1 MPALPNLS
9 VQQLDYLVAVHEAPT
24 WADAAA
30 AVGVTPS
37 ALSQGLAELERR
49 LGVTLF
55 TRDGRR
61 RVPTEAAAVV
71 LDHARAVLARTQDL
85 ARWAERRRA
94 GQAGVVRVGMI
105 DAAATIHCAA
115 QLAGFRAARPEVDL
129 RLQVVPSGQL
139 LRSVVAARLDVAV
152 CVAPPVPPEGVTAT
166 PLLDEELAVYAP
178 VGDGLPGGVP
188 GAAGTAPAAGAAPA
202 APGAGAAGPA
212 ADAWGPWV
220 MYPVGSHTRALVL
233 DALRR
238 AGRPTTVVAESHQP
252 DVLAQMV
259 ALGLGWSVLPVAQV
273 DRFGVELRRV
283 GDEPFVRRTLVVA
296 RRADGPADPTVDAL
310 VAAITGER

>member
-1 MPALPNLS
+1 MGALPNLS

-49 LGVTLF
+49 LGVPLF
-55 TRDGRR
+55 ARDGRR

-71 LDHARAVLARTQDL
+71 LDHAHAVLARTQDL

-94 GQAGVVRVGMI
+94 GTAGTVRIGMI
-105 DAAATIHCAA
+105 DAAATIHCATR
-115 QLAGFRAARPEVDL
+115 LAAFRASRPEVDL
-129 RLQVVPSGQL
+129 HLQVSPSGEL
-139 LRSVVAARLDVAV
+139 LRDLAAARLDVAV
-152 CVAPPVPPEGVTAT
+152 CVAPAVLPAGLTAT
-166 PLLDEELAVYAP
+166 RLLDEDLAVYAP
-178 VGDGLPGGVP
+178 AGG
-188 GAAGTAPAAGAAPA
+188 
-202 APGAGAAGPA
+202 GP

-220 MYPVGSHTRALVL
+220 TYPVGSQTRAVVL

-238 AGRPTTVVAESHQP
+238 AGRPVAVVAESHQP
-252 DVLAQMV
+252 EVLAQMV

-273 DRFGVELRRV
+273 DRSVVALRRV
-283 GDEPFVRRTLVVA
+283 GSEPFVRRTLLVA

-310 VAAITGER
+310 VAAIHPPRP